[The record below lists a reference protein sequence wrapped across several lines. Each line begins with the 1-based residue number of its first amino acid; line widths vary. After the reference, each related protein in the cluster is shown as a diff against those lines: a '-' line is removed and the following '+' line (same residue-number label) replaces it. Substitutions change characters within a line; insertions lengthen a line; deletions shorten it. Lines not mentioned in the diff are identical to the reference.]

1 VASIIHDYGD
11 AVSSIISGS
20 FDAFHDH
27 VTTAREWDAQLL
39 DEPCSSHDT
48 LFSIKRRKLETIPWH
63 KANPDLT
70 ALQVPDSCMNPVH
83 TVSHV
88 PDFVFVNPRKRKRLQ
103 DNSTVSFIHDN
114 GNAVIR
120 NASSAFHNHD
130 VNDKRINV
138 HGVYDFSP
146 GLTTGLICTEGRPS
160 F

>member
-1 VASIIHDYGD
+1 
-11 AVSSIISGS
+11 
-20 FDAFHDH
+20 
-27 VTTAREWDAQLL
+27 
-39 DEPCSSHDT
+39 

-88 PDFVFVNPRKRKRLQ
+88 PDCVFVNPRKRKRLQ

-138 HGVYDFSP
+138 HGVYDFFPWVNNRSD
-146 GLTTGLICTEGRPS
+146 LYRRPPFLLS
-160 F
+160 RCNDVQIKELEVQDAPT